1 MALQEPDYDLVA
13 KVLAAQQQAARN
25 AGKRRGERPRDL
37 PSRNQIVNE
46 FTMVSLSNRM
56 TSYMVMTTVIGE
68 PYHPSTASLNTL
80 KKMSIKDLKIEINH
94 RGFYML
100 LRFLCPPMRMTAI
113 MDVIPWSIQIQ
124 FVILMDAKLGS
135 GFLYPLTPSATAWTL
150 LILKIEYRRG

>member
-1 MALQEPDYDLVA
+1 MTSEEPDYDQIA

-37 PSRNQIVNE
+37 PSRNQIIDE
-46 FTMVSLSNRM
+46 FTMVSLNYRM
-56 TSYMVMTTVIGE
+56 NSYMVNTTVIGE

-80 KKMSIKDLKIEINH
+80 KKISIRDLKIEINH

-113 MDVIPWSIQIQ
+113 MVRDPLEHSNRIRYFNAW
-124 FVILMDAKLGS
+124 LGFS
-135 GFLYPLTPSATAWTL
+135 LSTAAQCYR
-150 LILKIEYRRG
+150 LKFANIKNRIS

>member
-1 MALQEPDYDLVA
+1 MTSEEPDYDQIA

-37 PSRNQIVNE
+37 PSRNQIIDE
-46 FTMVSLSNRM
+46 FTMVSLSYRM
-56 TSYMVMTTVIGE
+56 NSYMVMTTVIGE

-80 KKMSIKDLKIEINH
+80 SKISIKDLKIEINH

-113 MDVIPWSIQIQ
+113 MVRDPLEHSNQTRYLNAW
-124 FVILMDAKLGS
+124 LGFS
-135 GFLYPLTPSATAWTL
+135 LSTAAQCYR
-150 LILKIEYRRG
+150 LKFANIENRIS

>member
-1 MALQEPDYDLVA
+1 MASQEPDNDQIA

-25 AGKRRGERPRDL
+25 AGKRRGERPRNL
-37 PSRNQIVNE
+37 PSRNQIVDE

-68 PYHPSTASLNTL
+68 PYHPSTAFLNTL

-113 MDVIPWSIQIQ
+113 MVRD
-124 FVILMDAKLGS
+124 
-135 GFLYPLTPSATAWTL
+135 PL
-150 LILKIEYRRG
+150 EH

>member
-1 MALQEPDYDLVA
+1 MTSEEPDYDQIA

-37 PSRNQIVNE
+37 PSRNQIIDE
-46 FTMVSLSNRM
+46 FTMVSLSYPM
-56 TSYMVMTTVIGE
+56 DSHMVNTTVIGE

-80 KKMSIKDLKIEINH
+80 KKISIRDLKIEINH

-113 MDVIPWSIQIQ
+113 MVRDPLEHSNQIRY
-124 FVILMDAKLGS
+124 FNAWLGFS
-135 GFLYPLTPSATAWTL
+135 LSTAAQCYR
-150 LILKIEYRRG
+150 LKFPNIKNRIS